1 MGDEQISSNGQASLA
16 DLIFDLCV
24 NFLMYALLILVMYM
38 MVRFYLE
45 EDFEFDESQ
54 RRYEVVN
61 LSAHDDTSKG
71 ETESANSGDEVKD
84 AEDGGHF
91 LPNIGEA
98 SSSPSSSGVKPPPKK
113 MSSFLNLNEWGEPDG
128 TKEEV
133 IQRAIFCA
141 AGLNVCFVIWGLLQ
155 ERCLLYTSP
164 SPRD

>member
-1 MGDEQISSNGQASLA
+1 MEGDEMGNNGQASLA

-54 RRYEVVN
+54 RQYDLIKVSEAFADA
-61 LSAHDDTSKG
+61 SDGASSEHDSKG
-71 ETESANSGDEVKD
+71 ELLGHEGEGD
-84 AEDGGHF
+84 F
-91 LPNIGEA
+91 LPNINDQN
-98 SSSPSSSGVKPPPKK
+98 SSSLSDGKPKLKK
-113 MSSFLNLNEWGEPDG
+113 KSSFLNLNEWGEPEG

-141 AGLNVCFVIWGLLQ
+141 AGLNICFVF
-155 ERCLLYTSP
+155 
-164 SPRD
+164 

>member
-61 LSAHDDTSKG
+61 LSEHDDASKG
-71 ETESANSGDEVKD
+71 ETESANSGDGVKD
-84 AEDGGHF
+84 AEDDGHL

-98 SSSPSSSGVKPPPKK
+98 SSSPSLP
-113 MSSFLNLNEWGEPDG
+113 
-128 TKEEV
+128 
-133 IQRAIFCA
+133 I
-141 AGLNVCFVIWGLLQ
+141 
-155 ERCLLYTSP
+155 
-164 SPRD
+164 